1 MMSADFICT
10 LLNFIAYSA
19 RTDPARARPK
29 IGAGVFMKTMV
40 FILILSAVAWAQTTE
55 DQQSQPT
62 TSEKKADRKKG
73 HSAAGDIGGGTAD
86 VGKGAAKG
94 AGNLA
99 KGTAKGAVDV
109 ATLHPIDGAAAIGG
123 GAASAGK
130 NVAVGTAKGTGRVA
144 RGVGHVLK
152 KIF

>member
-1 MMSADFICT
+1 
-10 LLNFIAYSA
+10 
-19 RTDPARARPK
+19 
-29 IGAGVFMKTMV
+29 MKALV
-40 FILILSAVAWAQTTE
+40 FILALSALGWAQSAE
-55 DQQSQPT
+55 DQQSQT
-62 TSEKKADRKKG
+62 TESGKKANKKKG
-73 HSAAGDIGGGTAD
+73 HSTAGDIGGGTAD

-99 KGTAKGAVDV
+99 KGTAKGAADV

-130 NVAVGTAKGTGRVA
+130 DVAVGTAKGTGKVS
-144 RGVGHVLK
+144 RGIGHALK

>member
-1 MMSADFICT
+1 
-10 LLNFIAYSA
+10 
-19 RTDPARARPK
+19 
-29 IGAGVFMKTMV
+29 MKALV
-40 FILILSAVAWAQTTE
+40 FILALSAASWAQTA
-55 DQQSQPT
+55 DDPQSQKT
-62 TSEKKADRKKG
+62 ESQKQKKKG

-99 KGTAKGAVDV
+99 KGTAKGAADV

-123 GAASAGK
+123 GAVSAGK
-130 NVAVGTAKGTGRVA
+130 NVTAGTAKGTGKVA